1 MNEDLLPRSTPVLP
15 VSIRDERPSLRAAGG
30 CMRPREQL
38 SVDRSDDD
46 HEIFDDANDD
56 FLIFR
61 PERRLLYKIFNERLV
76 FK

>member
-1 MNEDLLPRSTPVLP
+1 
-15 VSIRDERPSLRAAGG
+15 
-30 CMRPREQL
+30 MRPREQL
-38 SVDRSDDD
+38 SVDRSDND